1 MRWWVFALALV
12 PLAVILQLVHA
23 PPLVILLVSGVA
35 LVPLAAF
42 LGRATEEA
50 AAHTGPLVGALLNST
65 LGNAAELII
74 AFAALRAGLH
84 ELVKASISGS
94 ILGNVL
100 LVLGASL
107 LYGGLKHGVQRFDAQ
122 LAGVSASMMTLAVV
136 LLVVPGLFT
145 LGPTPVEG
153 LAVEWM
159 SLGLA
164 LVLAAIYGLYLL
176 YTLRNGGG
184 IEAQAHHQAT
194 WSLWRALLVLAGA
207 TLGVVVMS
215 EILVHAVE
223 PVVAQTGIS
232 EFFLGV
238 VLVPL
243 VGNVAEHFVAVQVAG
258 RNQLDLSLGI
268 AYGSSLQ
275 IALVV
280 APLLVFASLLTATPM
295 SLVFN
300 LYELVALFGAAVVST
315 LIAVDGRSNWLE
327 GAMLL
332 AVYAGLAVGF
342 FFLP

>member
-1 MRWWVFALALV
+1 MRWWVVGLV
-12 PLAVILQLVHA
+12 LIPVAIVLELLHA
-23 PPLVILLVSGVA
+23 PPLAILLVSAAA
-35 LVPLAAF
+35 LVPLAAL

-94 ILGNVL
+94 ILGNL
-100 LVLGASL
+100 LLILGASL
-107 LYGGLKHGVQRFDAQ
+107 LVGGLRHGLQRFDAQ
-122 LAGVSASMMTLAVV
+122 LAGLSATMMTLAVV
-136 LLVVPGLFT
+136 MLLVPGLFT
-145 LGPTPVEG
+145 LGPTPVHG
-153 LAVEWM
+153 RAVEWM

-164 LVLAAIYGLYLL
+164 LVLAVIYVLYLF
-176 YTLRNGGG
+176 YTLRAGRPV
-184 IEAQAHHQAT
+184 EEHAHAT
-194 WSLWRALLVLAGA
+194 WSLRRAVAILAAA

-215 EILVHAVE
+215 ELLVAAVE
-223 PVVAQTGIS
+223 PVVAETGIS

-258 RNQLDLSLGI
+258 RNQMDLSLGI
-268 AYGSSLQ
+268 AYGSSIQ

-280 APLLVFASLLTATPM
+280 TPVLLFASLLTSRPM

-300 LYELVALFGAAVVST
+300 VYELVALLGAALVSS
-315 LIAVDGRSNWLE
+315 LIALDGRSNWLE